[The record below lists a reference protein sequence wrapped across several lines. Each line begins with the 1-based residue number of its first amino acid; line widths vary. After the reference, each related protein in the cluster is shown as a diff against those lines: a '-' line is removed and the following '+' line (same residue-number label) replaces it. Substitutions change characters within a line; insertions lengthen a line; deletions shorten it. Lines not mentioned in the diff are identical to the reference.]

1 MKKFLLTLMVAV
13 FTLTANAQFY
23 VGGEAG
29 LWRNPDHNTTDFTLR
44 PEFGYELNKKWD
56 LGIAIGYTH
65 NYDGYGDDGYFHVK
79 TNSFNINPY
88 ARWTFAN
95 LGPVN
100 FFLEMGFGVETYK
113 VKASDKDDNVE
124 IKSDALTAWNIGVR
138 PGLSV
143 DVAKHLQFITHVG
156 FLGYRDSDDHFNG
169 HRNDGFG
176 FDVSSEDLTIG
187 FVYKF

>member
-23 VGGEAG
+23 VGGETG
-29 LWRNPDHNTTDFTLR
+29 LWRNADKNNTDFTLR
-44 PEFGYELNKKWD
+44 PEFGYNLNEKWD
-56 LGIAIGYTH
+56 LGIGIGYTH
-65 NYDGYGDDGYFHVK
+65 NYNGKSDHEGYAK
-79 TNSFNINPY
+79 MNSFEVNPY
-88 ARWTFAN
+88 ARWTFAHV
-95 LGPVN
+95 GPVN

-113 VKASDKDDNVE
+113 VKVGDDDKEV
-124 IKSDALTAWNIGVR
+124 KGDAQTAWNIGVK

-156 FLGYRDSDDHFNG
+156 FLGYRDSDDHFYDDS
-169 HRNDGFG
+169 HAHDGFG
-176 FDVSSEDLTIG
+176 FGVSSEDLTIG